1 MKRILIDTDTGSD
14 DAVAL
19 VMALRDKSLQVDAI
33 TTVAGNVNVDLAT
46 KNALMSIDFADTYAP
61 PVYRGAPKPM
71 MHEHWD
77 AAGVHGEDGM
87 GDCPWLR
94 KPTAKEEAEHGV
106 SAMLR
111 MIKEG
116 DGDIE
121 ILALGPLTNLAMA
134 MLQDPDTMKKVPH
147 ITIMGGAHPYSN
159 PHTVSVEFNIMCDP
173 EAADVVFKFG
183 VPFTLVTLE
192 ACWGDMRFDEADI
205 ARFKNANELGM
216 FCMDS
221 NRTMIDLAKELYG
234 EGSFDL
240 PDPAAFATITRPDL
254 ITTKFD
260 CYCAVEL
267 CGTYTRGAT
276 IFIEPT
282 KRFVDAAFGAA
293 KNEPNCTVI
302 TGLNGPAFKD
312 YLYDL
317 ITK

>member
-1 MKRILIDTDTGSD
+1 MRKILIDTDTGSD

-19 VMALRDKSLQVDAI
+19 VMALRDPQVEVVAF
-33 TTVAGNVNVDLAT
+33 TTVSGNVEVDLGT
-46 KNALMSIDFADTYAP
+46 INCLQSIEYAGTYTP
-61 PVYRGAPKPM
+61 PVYKGCAKPLCCDL
-71 MHEHWD
+71 ETAD
-77 AAGVHGEDGM
+77 QVHGMDGM

-94 KPTAKEEAEHGV
+94 KPTLKEETEHGV

-111 MIKEG
+111 IIKEG

-134 MLQDPDTMKKVPH
+134 MLQEPDTMKKVPH

-159 PHTVSVEFNIMCDP
+159 AHTVSAEFNIMCDP
-173 EAADVVFKFG
+173 EAADIVFKFG

-240 PDPAAFATITRPDL
+240 PDPAAFATMTRPDL
-254 ITTKFD
+254 IKTRFD

-282 KRFVDAAFGAA
+282 KRFVDAAFGSA
-293 KNEPNCTVI
+293 KNEPNCTVV
-302 TGLNGPAFKD
+302 TALYGDRFKD
-312 YLYDL
+312 YLYEL